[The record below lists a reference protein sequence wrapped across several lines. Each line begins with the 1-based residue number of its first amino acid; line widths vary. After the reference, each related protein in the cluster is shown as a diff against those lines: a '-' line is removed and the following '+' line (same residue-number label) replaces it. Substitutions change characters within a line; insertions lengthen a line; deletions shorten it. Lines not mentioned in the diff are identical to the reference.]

1 MNFIDAK
8 KNLNR
13 QGTKVLHDIVDAFQ
27 RGIFDDPQKSA
38 AYCGLLACICEG
50 KVQGVFDEDTASI
63 KWSLTPE
70 YSIIQTASFLA
81 YFLDTYTFCLHTT
94 RRSTNHYTVIY

>member
-27 RGIFDDPQKSA
+27 RGVFDDPQKSA

-70 YSIIQTASFLA
+70 YSKQLEALQAEILASA
-81 YFLDTYTFCLHTT
+81 SSAGKVV
-94 RRSTNHYTVIY
+94 RGPW